1 MIVMEISEA
10 QATFTAARKQV
21 EQVVVGKPMP
31 ILLAFTALLAG
42 GHVLFEDIPG
52 VGKTTLVQTIAKTLD
67 IPFSRIQFTPDML
80 PSDVLGSG
88 Y

>member
-52 VGKTTLVQTIAKTLD
+52 VGKTTLVQTIAKSNRVRSVNTGFGL
-67 IPFSRIQFTPDML
+67 
-80 PSDVLGSG
+80 
-88 Y
+88 